1 MEEGLKTVLDE
12 LNQTKGVEG
21 TIIVSSAGEVL
32 KHNLKSSG
40 DLDLFGPMAQVID
53 SSSQRLLGSAGLGEM
68 EKVLLESKKG
78 KSLFLQLKK
87 VHLIILIQKKANL
100 GMIMRAAHRI
110 SPQIIEITQ
119 DMEVVEAEPTAADAT
134 IEEPVLESVEL
145 VIPEEAPVQEPI
157 PEVTSVEHVTE
168 TSVEMAEAEISADE
182 VFVPDE
188 SPKPERVPEEEVVAE
203 SQTIS
208 DQTVPDVDEVPPL
221 ATEELKPSI
230 EPVEEELKPSVEP
243 VVEEEAQVELEEES
257 TEVVD
262 EEPSEAIP
270 SVKPPISMPDLPDIV
285 KIPDN
290 PQEKADLIIEIYE
303 AIFMAMAIGASKIMG
318 VYPARGLTKQFL
330 PSSECKE
337 LLEGVDVKSNAVID
351 FDALRV
357 NALKIKVE
365 DRESVFIRDFSQI
378 IKVIT
383 DNYGKVMGYDAFRGM
398 VRSEFRAI
406 NDSFGEAMN
415 ELGIKEKIHPELQ
428 KLL

>member
-1 MEEGLKTVLDE
+1 MSDQEMEEGLETVLDE

-21 TIIVSSAGEVL
+21 AIIVSSVGEVL

-40 DLDLFGPMAQVID
+40 DLGLFGPMAQVID

-100 GMIMRAAHRI
+100 GMIMRAAQRV
-110 SPQIIEITQ
+110 SPQIIKITQ
-119 DMEVVEAEPTAADAT
+119 DMEVVGAEPIVEEVAV
-134 IEEPVLESVEL
+134 EEPVQEAMESVEVPAPEEASVKESVAEEIL
-145 VIPEEAPVQEPI
+145 LEPLAGPSAEMVESEFSAEEKTIPEEI
-157 PEVTSVEHVTE
+157 PKTE
-168 TSVEMAEAEISADE
+168 T
-182 VFVPDE
+182 
-188 SPKPERVPEEEVVAE
+188 VPEKEVVAE
-203 SQTIS
+203 SQAIAADLVS
-208 DQTVPDVDEVPPL
+208 QTDTAPPT
-221 ATEELKPSI
+221 AT
-230 EPVEEELKPSVEP
+230 EELKPSVEP
-243 VVEEEAQVELEEES
+243 VVEEEADVRRAGVEVES
-257 TEVVD
+257 PEVV
-262 EEPSEAIP
+262 EEKPSEAIP
-270 SVKPPISMPDLPDIV
+270 SIKPPISMPDLPESV

-290 PQEKADLIIEIYE
+290 AQERADLIIEIYE
-303 AIFMAMAIGASKIMG
+303 ALFMAMAIGASKIMG

-357 NALKIKVE
+357 NAEKIKVE
-365 DRESVFIRDFSQI
+365 DKESVFLRDFSQI

-406 NDSFGEAMN
+406 NDSFGEAMK
-415 ELGIKEKIHPELQ
+415 ELGIKEKMHPELQ

>member
-12 LNQTKGVEG
+12 LNQIKGVEG
-21 TIIVSSAGEVL
+21 AIIVSSVGEVL

-40 DLDLFGPMAQVID
+40 DLGLFGPMAQVID

-100 GMIMRAAHRI
+100 GMVMRAAHRV

-119 DMEVVEAEPTAADAT
+119 DMEVVEAEPVVEEVAVD
-134 IEEPVLESVEL
+134 EPVPESVE
-145 VIPEEAPVQEPI
+145 VPAPEEASIIESV
-157 PEVTSVEHVTE
+157 PEE
-168 TSVEMAEAEISADE
+168 TSVEPAEEVMVPEEI
-182 VFVPDE
+182 
-188 SPKPERVPEEEVVAE
+188 PKPEAAPEEEVTTK
-203 SQTIS
+203 SQTIPEKIVS
-208 DQTVPDVDEVPPL
+208 DADTVFPV
-221 ATEELKPSI
+221 ATD
-230 EPVEEELKPSVEP
+230 ELKPSVEP
-243 VVEEEAQVELEEES
+243 VVEEKVEVEVES
-257 TEVVD
+257 PEVV
-262 EEPSEAIP
+262 EEKPSEAIP
-270 SVKPPISMPDLPDIV
+270 SIKPPISMPDLPENV

-290 PQEKADLIIEIYE
+290 AQERADLIIEIYE

-330 PSSECKE
+330 PSSKCKE

-357 NALKIKVE
+357 NAEKIEVQ
-365 DRESVFIRDFSQI
+365 DRESVFLRDFSQI

-406 NDSFGEAMN
+406 NDSFGEAMK